1 MDVVQVSELCKKY
14 KNRYRTKIAL
24 DNISFSVKKRRDIR
38 HNWAIGCWE
47 NNAFKDINGTT
58 IA

>member
-24 DNISFSVKKRRDIR
+24 DNISFSVKKGEILGIIDKVHI
-38 HNWAIGCWE
+38 IV
-47 NNAFKDINGTT
+47 
-58 IA
+58 

>member
-24 DNISFSVKKRRDIR
+24 DNISFSVKK
-38 HNWAIGCWE
+38 HLLSVQYS
-47 NNAFKDINGTT
+47 
-58 IA
+58 

>member
-24 DNISFSVKKRRDIR
+24 DNAVCKIKLEK
-38 HNWAIGCWE
+38 
-47 NNAFKDINGTT
+47 
-58 IA
+58 